1 MIRALIF
8 DINGTLTNIRTNEE
22 DDAVWRT
29 VASFLIYQGVM
40 LAPDRLRDLYYDE
53 NRRQRL
59 DSGERHPEF
68 DAARLF
74 DNIIDDNA
82 TSYTRSLPKKKR
94 KLLGLLTAE
103 VFRAATLERLELYSG
118 VKETLKKLKKKYR
131 LAAVSDGQT
140 AWAYPELHAVGLTKF
155 FDPIIVSGDFGYR
168 KPDPRLYK
176 KALKQIG
183 ARPDETVFI
192 GNDLYRDVFGAQSV
206 GIKTVFFKSNQGDH
220 DFSARPDVTIK
231 EFSGLVDAV
240 RLLDGQRPD

>member
-59 DSGERHPEF
+59 DSGEKHPEF
-68 DAARLF
+68 DAVRLF

-240 RLLDGQRPD
+240 RLLDGRRPD